1 MKKLKWL
8 CSYETI
14 KFDTPDGD
22 IHKGQYA
29 VWEGR
34 HIMRLHPENNHQFTI
49 LEAQDDQEFDIPK
62 MIDGLEEIHVLEGEK
77 MYYDEFEL
85 PEGRKLR
92 MPSTQRKYRD
102 LAVKNAPPR
111 TKTATTQEITEFKKD
126 DHLWQ

>member
-22 IHKGQYA
+22 IHRGQYA

-34 HIMRLHPENNHQFTI
+34 HIMRLHPENNQQFTI
-49 LEAQDDQEFDIPK
+49 LEKIEDVEIDIPK
-62 MIDGLEEIHVLEGEK
+62 MIEGLEEVHVLDGEK

-85 PEGRKLR
+85 PDGRKYR
-92 MPSTQRKYRD
+92 EASTQKKYRD
-102 LAVKNAPPR
+102 LAVKTSEPR
-111 TKTATTQEITEFKKD
+111 KKD
-126 DHLWQ
+126 ATLSQITKFKENDHLWQ

>member
-1 MKKLKWL
+1 MAKLKWI

-22 IHKGQYA
+22 IHRGQYA

-34 HIMRLHPENNHQFTI
+34 HIMRLYPENNHQFTI

-62 MIDGLEEIHVLEGEK
+62 MIDGLEEIQVLEGEK

-102 LAVKNAPPR
+102 LAIKTSEPR
-111 TKTATTQEITEFKKD
+111 KKD
-126 DHLWQ
+126 ATLSQITKFKENDHLWQ